1 MQLVTVIVDV
11 VNTVSM
17 DPPPYVSVTGQV
29 VTVVYVVRVSV
40 SFGGGDGVPMEDEDD
55 SDLVKADTGELVGRM
70 PVPTAGTDKLQVV
83 PVFDVVAL
91 SVEWDV
97 ELEPHESFCV
107 AVAEPTRTAVININ
121 EACIL
126 EM

>member
-40 SFGGGDGVPMEDEDD
+40 SFGGGDGVPVEDEDD
-55 SDLVKADTGELVGRM
+55 SDLVKADTGELVERT
-70 PVPTAGTDKLQVV
+70 PVPIVGTDKLESVARV
-83 PVFDVVAL
+83 NVVAL
-91 SVEWDV
+91 SME
-97 ELEPHESFCV
+97 
-107 AVAEPTRTAVININ
+107 
-121 EACIL
+121 
-126 EM
+126 